1 MFIWWNILIK
11 YSVSLYRAETILSGT
26 IVRPDPQDPN
36 STRMSILLQNDVKG
50 WIPHFLVNAFAARAP
65 GQWRDTLFNFYKN
78 VYSKELQQQQESE
91 QMNADEGI
99 TSD

>member
-1 MFIWWNILIK
+1 MMKHSYK
-11 YSVSLYRAETILSGT
+11 YSVSLCRAETILSGT